1 MAGAVKG
8 ISGMGLPTI
17 SMAMLSLLMLPAKA
31 AMLMVIPSLLT
42 NVTQCMG
49 KHWRSLIKN
58 HWVMWATL
66 LLTTIFSPYSGL
78 NIAGGHATL
87 FLGLVLVA
95 YGFWGL
101 FKPTLP
107 SFGNHKVFV
116 GGIVGVLSGLVA
128 AATGVFVIPM
138 VPYLQSLKLSKDEF
152 IQALGISFI
161 VGTIALTIRLGATNT
176 KDWSSNL
183 PEIVMAIIAA
193 FIGMWIGARLR
204 DKLNPI
210 QFQRVLY
217 TVFVLL
223 GLLMTYRSIQSQA
236 SLALVDSIPG
246 HQEIPKLPSG
256 CFFIYA
262 FVTNYILKEAL

>member
-1 MAGAVKG
+1 MNSILVIALAFLMAGAVKG

-17 SMAMLSLLMLPAKA
+17 SMAILSLLMLPAKA

-58 HWVMWATL
+58 HWAMWAAL
-66 LLTTIFSPYSGL
+66 VLTTIFSPYSGL
-78 NIAGGHATL
+78 NEAGGHATL

-95 YGFWGL
+95 YGVWGL

-107 SFGNHKVFV
+107 SLGNNKLLI
-116 GGIVGVLSGLVA
+116 GGIVGILSGLVTVA
-128 AATGVFVIPM
+128 SGVFVIPM

-152 IQALGISFI
+152 IQALGISFT
-161 VGTIALTIRLGATNT
+161 VATIALTIRLGVTNT
-176 KDWSSNL
+176 SDWSANL

-193 FIGMWIGARLR
+193 FIGMRIGARLR

-210 QFQRVLY
+210 QFQRFLY
-217 TVFVLL
+217 TVFAVL
-223 GLLMTYRSIQSQA
+223 GLLMTYKSI
-236 SLALVDSIPG
+236 
-246 HQEIPKLPSG
+246 
-256 CFFIYA
+256 
-262 FVTNYILKEAL
+262 

>member
-1 MAGAVKG
+1 MNSILVIALVFLMAGAIKG

-17 SMAMLSLLMLPAKA
+17 SMAILSLLMLPAKA
-31 AMLMVIPSLLT
+31 AMLMVMPSLLT

-58 HWVMWATL
+58 HWVMWTMLAL
-66 LLTTIFSPYSGL
+66 ATIFSPYSGL
-78 NIAGGHATL
+78 NASGGHATL
-87 FLGLVLVA
+87 ILGLVLVA
-95 YGFWGL
+95 YGVWGL

-107 SFGNHKVFV
+107 SLGNQKLSI
-116 GGIVGVLSGLVA
+116 GGIVGILSGLVTA
-128 AATGVFVIPM
+128 ASGVFVIPM

-152 IQALGISFI
+152 IQALGISFT
-161 VGTIALTIRLGATNT
+161 VATIALTISLGVTNT
-176 KDWSSNL
+176 KDWSANL

-217 TVFVLL
+217 TVFVVL
-223 GLLMTYRSIQSQA
+223 GLLMTYKSI
-236 SLALVDSIPG
+236 
-246 HQEIPKLPSG
+246 
-256 CFFIYA
+256 
-262 FVTNYILKEAL
+262 